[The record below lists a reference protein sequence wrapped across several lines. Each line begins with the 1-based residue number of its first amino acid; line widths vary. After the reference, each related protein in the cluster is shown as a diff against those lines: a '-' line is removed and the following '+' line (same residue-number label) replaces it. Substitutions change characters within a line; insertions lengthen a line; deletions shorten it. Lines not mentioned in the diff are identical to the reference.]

1 MDIQEVLEKHKKW
14 LDDEKGGERADLRD
28 AYLRDADLR
37 GADLRRANLHYLIGN
52 LGKHIALAVGGYI
65 SIGCEY
71 HTYENWLEH
80 AEEIGKANNYTAD
93 EIARYVAW
101 IKLAVELLKPLEDE
115 IAARFDKGEEC
126 A

>member
-1 MDIQEVLEKHKKW
+1 MFS
-14 LDDEKGGERADLRD
+14 
-28 AYLRDADLR
+28 
-37 GADLRRANLHYLIGN
+37 
-52 LGKHIALAVGGYI
+52 LAVGGYI

-71 HTYENWLEH
+71 HTYEHWLEH
-80 AEEIGKANNYTAD
+80 AEEIGEEYEYSSD

-115 IAARFDKGEEC
+115 IATRFDKVEGC